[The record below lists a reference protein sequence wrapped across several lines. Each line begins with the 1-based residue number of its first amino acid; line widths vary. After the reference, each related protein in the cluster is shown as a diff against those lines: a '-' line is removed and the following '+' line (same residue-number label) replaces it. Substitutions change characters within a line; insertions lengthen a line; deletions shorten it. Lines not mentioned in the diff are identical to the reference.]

1 VVALD
6 EERQPIAFPQCRPE
20 HDGDLRKP
28 VTSRQELPDAR
39 HSAHSST
46 VASIAAMPFWL
57 ALAVAIVLTIAS
69 LIYVTLN
76 ALEAFRA
83 FKRVGPNVTAALD
96 RVTATTAQIERHLEL
111 AAESGSQLEA
121 SLARLRT
128 SRAELNV
135 LTSALA
141 DVRASVNR
149 VTAFMPRK

>member
-1 VVALD
+1 
-6 EERQPIAFPQCRPE
+6 
-20 HDGDLRKP
+20 
-28 VTSRQELPDAR
+28 
-39 HSAHSST
+39 
-46 VASIAAMPFWL
+46 MPFWL
-57 ALAVAIVLTIAS
+57 ALAVALVLTIAS

-76 ALEAFRA
+76 ALDAFRT
-83 FKRVGPNVTAALD
+83 FKSVSRNLTAATD
-96 RVTATTAQIERHLEL
+96 HVTATTAQIERHLEL

-149 VTAFMPRK
+149 VTAFMPSK

>member
-1 VVALD
+1 
-6 EERQPIAFPQCRPE
+6 
-20 HDGDLRKP
+20 
-28 VTSRQELPDAR
+28 
-39 HSAHSST
+39 
-46 VASIAAMPFWL
+46 MPFWL
-57 ALAVAIVLTIAS
+57 ALAVALVLTIAS

-149 VTAFMPRK
+149 ITAFMPRK